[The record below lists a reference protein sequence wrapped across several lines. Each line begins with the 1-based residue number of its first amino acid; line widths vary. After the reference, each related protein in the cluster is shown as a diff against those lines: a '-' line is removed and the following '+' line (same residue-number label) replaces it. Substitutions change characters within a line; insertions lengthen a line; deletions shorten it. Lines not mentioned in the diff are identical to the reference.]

1 MFFFQTGGI
10 FDGYLRF
17 NLLWFVIEV
26 KFLPIMQGNIW
37 FATTSSLVVFK
48 FSSDAYIVLLDID
61 QLILF
66 FCHFIEIFLRN
77 ILVIGRKALPL
88 HSLNKNQALQLG
100 SKLSKSDIWKVWIRQ
115 RNSTGS
121 GGALTSSVGW
131 KQVIRHS
138 KIQNEFTSWVSGA
151 FRAKTDRSVP
161 RDAVRL

>member
-1 MFFFQTGGI
+1 MFFFQTDGI

-61 QLILF
+61 QLIIY
-66 FCHFIEIFLRN
+66 FCHFIEIFSRN

-100 SKLSKSDIWKVWIRQ
+100 YELKQERYLKSLNQ
-115 RNSTGS
+115 TE
-121 GGALTSSVGW
+121 
-131 KQVIRHS
+131 KQYRKRRS
-138 KIQNEFTSWVSGA
+138 FNEFRRVKTSYPS
-151 FRAKTDRSVP
+151 F
-161 RDAVRL
+161 

>member
-1 MFFFQTGGI
+1 MFFFQTDGI

-26 KFLPIMQGNIW
+26 KFLHIMQGNIW

-66 FCHFIEIFLRN
+66 FCILLKISLEIFWWLEEKCYLCTRLTKIKRYN
-77 ILVIGRKALPL
+77 LVT
-88 HSLNKNQALQLG
+88 N
-100 SKLSKSDIWKVWIRQ
+100 LSESDIWKLWIRQ

-131 KQVIRHS
+131 NKLSVILRYRMS
-138 KIQNEFTSWVSGA
+138 LLLEFPERSEQ
-151 FRAKTDRSVP
+151 RQTDP
-161 RDAVRL
+161 FPAMP

>member
-1 MFFFQTGGI
+1 MFFFQTDGI

-61 QLILF
+61 QLILY
-66 FCHFIEIFLRN
+66 FLPFYWKFPRN

-100 SKLSKSDIWKVWIRQ
+100 CELKQERYLKSLNQ
-115 RNSTGS
+115 TE
-121 GGALTSSVGW
+121 
-131 KQVIRHS
+131 KQYRKRRS
-138 KIQNEFTSWVSGA
+138 FNEFRRVKASYPS
-151 FRAKTDRSVP
+151 F
-161 RDAVRL
+161 